1 MKKLKIIIC
10 ILIFIS
16 LLCLAI
22 TSYGENSPVSLKG
35 ESEVEQKTSQTLTVE
50 ITNTEAIGVI
60 EGILSYDDTI
70 ENVTIEP
77 SYNGWSAT
85 YNPSTKKFNAYNA
98 TGTKS
103 GEVIKITYNLK
114 ENASKGNI
122 VLKDIELTTI
132 TYETINVKGNVN
144 KEIKK
149 KGAIIG
155 EEDGN
160 KIADIINT
168 EKDNNK
174 NDNSTFNGKLPQT
187 GMPPYIYRSYS
198 TCAYC
203 SHIIYKSKEK

>member
-1 MKKLKIIIC
+1 MKKLKIIIFM
-10 ILIFIS
+10 LIFIS

-35 ESEVEQKTSQTLTVE
+35 KSEVEQKTSQTLTVE
-50 ITNTEAIGVI
+50 VTNTEAIGVI

-85 YNPSTKKFNAYNA
+85 YNPSTGKFNAYNA

-103 GEVIKITYNLK
+103 GEIIKITYNLK

-132 TYETINVKGNVN
+132 AYETINVKGNVS

-160 KIADIINT
+160 KISNT
-168 EKDNNK
+168 DKNNNK
-174 NDNSTFNGKLPQT
+174 NENSTFNGKLPQT
-187 GMPPYIYRSYS
+187 GMTPYIYRSYS
-198 TCAYC
+198 TCIHC
-203 SHIIYKSKEK
+203 SHIIYESKEK